1 MYYAVPCE
9 KKCINN
15 SLTFKAFYMKPIY
28 LLGAALFFLCDLFG
42 QSTTF
47 KGPII
52 SVGEVPSEVITAQNA
67 NFEGKKVVRWKSQE
81 STGRQGNSFTRYISV
96 MKEGKRPLSN
106 ARYTPSGVLIYYAEY
121 YGPKTIPG
129 FLLPDLE
136 SGFPGYR
143 ITGGTHIK
151 LYQTQKEYYRIRLK
165 KGSTITYVFYDK
177 LGNQIDR
184 NKLPKDAEF

>member
-1 MYYAVPCE
+1 M
-9 KKCINN
+9 
-15 SLTFKAFYMKPIY
+15 
-28 LLGAALFFLCDLFG
+28 
-42 QSTTF
+42 Q
-47 KGPII
+47 
-52 SVGEVPSEVITAQNA
+52 
-67 NFEGKKVVRWKSQE
+67 
-81 STGRQGNSFTRYISV
+81 
-96 MKEGKRPLSN
+96 EGKRPLSN
-106 ARYTPSGVLIYYAEY
+106 ARYTPSGVLIYYAGY